1 MPTKLR
7 LALSVL
13 LILSVAAGAGAVA
26 AMDLHELLDGLRRG
40 APRLMAGTGMFY
52 GFIVA
57 GGLVLLAGLII
68 DGDLVGRAPTQ
79 AHFTATKWILG
90 GTVALLVVG
99 PVLGEAFLNDQ
110 LHRAGYAPCGTA
122 WRPLSFARTE
132 WVLPDQPCTPQAD
145 R

>member
-7 LALSVL
+7 LALSVV
-13 LILSVAAGAGAVA
+13 LILCVAAGAGGGA
-26 AMDLHELLDGLRRG
+26 AINLHELLDGLRRG

-57 GGLVLLAGLII
+57 VSLVLMAGLII
-68 DGDLVGRAPTQ
+68 EGDLVGRAPTQ
-79 AHFTATKWILG
+79 ALFTATKWILG
-90 GTVALLVVG
+90 GTVALLILG
-99 PVLGEAFLNDQ
+99 PVLGEAFVNDQ
-110 LHRAGYAPCGTA
+110 LHRAGYAPCPTA

-132 WVLPDQPCTPQAD
+132 WVLPGQPCTPPAD

>member
-7 LALSVL
+7 HALGVL
-13 LILSVAAGAGAVA
+13 LILCLAAGGGGVA
-26 AMDLHELLDGLRRG
+26 AMELHELLDGLRTG
-40 APRLMAGTGMFY
+40 APRLMAGPGMFY
-52 GFIVA
+52 GFIAA

-68 DGDLVGRAPTQ
+68 DANLVRRAPTQ
-79 AHFTATKWILG
+79 AHFTAMKWWIG
-90 GTVALLVVG
+90 GTVALLLVG
-99 PVLGEAFLNDQ
+99 PVLAEVFLSDQ

-132 WVLPDQPCTPQAD
+132 WALPGQPCTPQAD

>member
-13 LILSVAAGAGAVA
+13 LILCVAAGAGAVA
-26 AMDLHELLDGLRRG
+26 AMDLHELLDGLRTG
-40 APRLMAGTGMFY
+40 APRLMAGSGMFY
-52 GFIVA
+52 GFI
-57 GGLVLLAGLII
+57 GCGSLVLLAGLII
-68 DGDLVGRAPTQ
+68 DADLVRRAPTQ
-79 AHFTATKWILG
+79 AHFTAMKWWIG
-90 GTVALLVVG
+90 GTVALLLVG
-99 PVLGEAFLNDQ
+99 PVLAEVFLSDQ

-132 WVLPDQPCTPQAD
+132 WALPGQPCTPQAD